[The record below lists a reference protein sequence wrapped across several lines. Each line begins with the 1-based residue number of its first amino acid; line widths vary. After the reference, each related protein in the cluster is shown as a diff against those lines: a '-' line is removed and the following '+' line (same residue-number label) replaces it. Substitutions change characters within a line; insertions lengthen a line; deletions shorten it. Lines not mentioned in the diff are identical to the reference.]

1 MSLRGFRLVRQGLAV
16 ARGSGMSIRNLEN
29 ALHPRSVA
37 VFGGSERAGSVGAV
51 VMRNLVEGGFD
62 GPIWAVNP
70 KYSQVMGRPCFAK
83 AADLPEA
90 PDIALVLTPPDCV
103 PEVIADLGRRGGR
116 LAVVV
121 TAGLSGG
128 NGLRQAM
135 LDAARPNLLRIVG
148 PNTLGLMIPPL
159 GLNAGFA
166 HMAAQ
171 RGRLALLSQSG
182 AIATALIDWAA
193 ERGIGFSQIVS
204 LGDMADVDVGDY
216 LDLLAGDGRTAAILM
231 YLESIPSPR
240 KFLSAARAAARLK
253 PVIAIK
259 AGRHAAAAKAAATH
273 TGALAG
279 VDAVVDA
286 ALRRAGILRVRGLAE
301 LFDAAETLARFRP
314 LAEGRVGIVTNG
326 GGAGVLAVD
335 RLMDEGGAL
344 AELSSATI
352 AALDPVLPPNW
363 SRGNPVDIIGD
374 ASPERYVAALERVAE
389 DDAVDVVLVMNCPTA
404 LARPEDAAQAV
415 AAKATRGTI
424 DGKPVLSCW
433 LGGATARPA
442 RAVLRGAGVASFDTP
457 ATAAAAVAHLT
468 DWGKAQAAL
477 LRVPDRSAEEAL
489 QRTPKDSRKAAG
501 AVMASVAAEGRAILT
516 EPEAKAVL
524 TAYGIPVSETRTAA
538 SPAEVGRIAAEM
550 LEAAETRLVVK
561 LVSREIT
568 HKSDVGGVVLDVEN
582 GAAAEAAA
590 EAIGRRVRARFGA
603 QALDGF
609 SVQPMIRRR
618 GAYELI
624 AGIGRDPVFGP
635 TILFGAGG
643 VGVETIRD
651 TAVALPPLD
660 AGLCTDLIRRT
671 RIGALLAGFRD
682 QPPVNAAALQ
692 GALIAL
698 SHLIEDFPCVR
709 GVDVNPLLADAE
721 GVIALDARIEIDPAD
736 MDRKG
741 PNPDLAIRP
750 YPSDWRRVVTL
761 KGVDYVLRAIR
772 PTDVVHYPDFIAHL
786 TPDDIRMRFLAPRKH
801 FPDEMGLRLT
811 QLDYDRDM
819 AFIALDPSGVMAGVA
834 RMYCDPDRRRAEYAL
849 IVRSDIHGRG
859 IGTALL
865 GHLIDYAR
873 TEGLEGLEGLI
884 LAENTAMQGLVK
896 RFGFEISPDPDDR
909 SIVQSRLVL

>member
-1 MSLRGFRLVRQGLAV
+1 
-16 ARGSGMSIRNLEN
+16 MSIRNLEN

-37 VFGGSERAGSVGAV
+37 VFGGSERVGSVGAV

-70 KYSQVMGRPCFAK
+70 KYSQVMGRPCFAR
-83 AADLPEA
+83 AADLPEV
-90 PDIALVLTPPDCV
+90 PEIALVLTPPDCV

-121 TAGLSGG
+121 TAGLTGG

-135 LDAARPNLLRIVG
+135 LDAARPHLLRIVG

-171 RGRLALLSQSG
+171 PGKLALLSQSG

-216 LDLLAGDGRTAAILM
+216 LDLLAGDGRTAAILL
-231 YLESIPSPR
+231 YLESIPEPR

-286 ALRRAGILRVRGLAE
+286 ALRRAGILRVTGLAE

-335 RLMDEGGAL
+335 RLLDEGGVL

-363 SRGNPVDIIGD
+363 SRANPVDIIGD
-374 ASPERYVAALERVAE
+374 ASPERYVAALERVAADE
-389 DDAVDVVLVMNCPTA
+389 AVNVVLVMNCPTA

-415 AAKATRGTI
+415 AARTTKGMI

-489 QRTPKDSRKAAG
+489 QRTPKDARKLAG
-501 AVMASVAAEGRAILT
+501 AMMASVAAEGRAILT

-524 TAYGIPVSETRTAA
+524 TAYGIPVSETRTAG

-550 LEAAETRLVVK
+550 LEGAATTRLVVK

-582 GAAAEAAA
+582 AAAAEAAA
-590 EAIGRRVRARFGA
+590 EAIGRRVRTRLGA

-660 AGLCTDLIRRT
+660 TGLCSELIGRT
-671 RIGALLAGFRD
+671 RIGGLLAGFRD
-682 QPPVNAAALQ
+682 QPAVNKAALH

-709 GVDVNPLLADAE
+709 GVDINPLLADAE

-750 YPSDWRRVVTL
+750 YPSDWRREVTL
-761 KGVDYVLRAIR
+761 KGVKYVLRAIR
-772 PTDVVHYPDFIAHL
+772 PTDVVHYPDFIAHM

-819 AFIALDPSGVMAGVA
+819 AFIALNPRGELAGVA
-834 RMYCDPDRRRAEYAL
+834 RMFCDPDRRGAEYAL
-849 IVRSDIHGRG
+849 VVRSDMNGRG
-859 IGTALL
+859 IGSALL

-873 TEGLEGLEGLI
+873 ADGLERLEGMI
-884 LAENTAMQGLVK
+884 LAENSGMQALVK
-896 RFGFEISPDPDDR
+896 RFGFEIRPDLDDR
-909 SIVQSRLVL
+909 SIVQSTLKL